1 MFCYQCEQTMRS
13 DTQDGC
19 ATDKGVCGKT
29 AETSDL
35 QDILIYQIKGIAQYA
50 QLARGLGVVD
60 KAVDDFIQ
68 FGFFTTLTNV
78 NFTSSRFVNMIQ
90 QAAEIRD
97 SIKERYLAAATL
109 QGVEPEVPSGPAQF
123 EPATD
128 MDNILKQESVA
139 IVNKDHEIIGEDANG
154 VKMLILYGMKGVC
167 AYSHHAR
174 MLGYHDDEIDAEVSR
189 ILAYLTTNP
198 TDVEALFNQAL
209 SAGHLNLKVMDLLD
223 RANNETFGN
232 QEPSQVRVTPVAGKS
247 ILVSG
252 HDLHDMREILEQTKD
267 TGINVYTHGEMLP
280 AHAYPGLK
288 KYTHLVG
295 NYGGAW
301 QDQQRE
307 FAAFPGPIILTS
319 NCIVEPAK
327 SYRQRIFT
335 TGPVGWPG
343 VRHIEGGNYKPLIQA
358 AKALPGF
365 KQTEEEQF
373 ITTGFGHHTVL
384 SVADKVV
391 EAVKSGDIEH
401 FFMIGGCDGA
411 KPGRNYYTELA
422 EKTPDNT
429 IMMTLG
435 CNKFRFN
442 KKEFGDIGGIPR
454 LLDMGQCND
463 AFSAIK
469 VATELAN
476 AFECGVNDL
485 PLSLMVSWFEQ
496 KATAV
501 LLSLLAAGVKGIHLG
516 PSLPPY
522 LTPNLLAILAE
533 RFDIRFSG
541 TAEADLERALGRA
554 VA

>member
-1 MFCYQCEQTMRS
+1 MFCYQCEQTLR
-13 DTQDGC
+13 TPEQDGC

-29 AETSDL
+29 SETSDL

-50 QLARGLGVVD
+50 QLARSVGVVD
-60 KAVDDFIQ
+60 KSVDDFIQ

-78 NFTSSRFVNMIQ
+78 NFTTTRFTELIQ
-90 QAAEIRD
+90 QAAKVRD
-97 SIKERYLAAATL
+97 AIKEKYIATATL
-109 QGVEPEVPSGPAQF
+109 KGVDVEQPSGPAQF
-123 EPATD
+123 NPETD
-128 MDNILKQESVA
+128 MESMLAQQPVA
-139 IVNKDHEIIGEDANG
+139 IVNKDHTVVGEDVNG
-154 VKMLILYGMKGVC
+154 LKMLILYGMKGVC

-174 MLGYHDDEIDAEVSR
+174 MLGYQEDEIDAEVER
-189 ILAYLTTNP
+189 LLAYLTSNP
-198 TDVEALFNQAL
+198 TDIGDLLEQAL
-209 SAGHLNLKVMDLLD
+209 SAGRLNLKVMDLLD
-223 RANNETFGN
+223 RANNGTFGN
-232 QEPSQVRVTPVAGKS
+232 QEITQVRVTPVAGKCL
-247 ILVSG
+247 LVSG
-252 HDLHDMREILEQTKD
+252 HDLHDMQQILEQTKD
-267 TGINVYTHGEMLP
+267 QGINVYTHGEMLP
-280 AHAYPGLK
+280 AHAYPELK
-288 KYTHLVG
+288 KYPHLVG

-307 FAAFPGPIILTS
+307 FAEFPGPIVLTS
-319 NCIVEPAK
+319 NCIIEPAK

-343 VRHIEGGNYKPLIQA
+343 VRHIENNQYKTLIQA

-365 KQTEEEQF
+365 KTDEEEQT
-373 ITTGFGHHTVL
+373 ITVGFGHNTVL
-384 SVADKVV
+384 GVADKVI
-391 EAVKSGDIEH
+391 EGVKTGAIEH
-401 FFMIGGCDGA
+401 FFVIGGCDGA

-429 IMMTLG
+429 LMMTLG

-442 KKEFGDIGGIPR
+442 KGEFGDIGGIPR

-469 VATELAN
+469 VATELAK
-476 AFECGVNDL
+476 AFECGVDEL
-485 PLSLMVSWFEQ
+485 PLSLMISWFEQ

-522 LTPNLLAILAE
+522 LTPNLLAVLTE
-533 RFDIRFSG
+533 QFDIRVNG
-541 TAEADLERALGRA
+541 TPEADLEKALGRA